1 MSINQGVFPH
11 LAWHH
16 LLLDVRRLDLS
27 SDREKWMTTD
37 KQGVFVISYIND
49 QNLKY
54 IKWLN
59 LMLWDIRSF
68 ESTKLL
74 AFLTYLSLLKTTI
87 IHKNIHQNDHF
98 LQQKRK
104 GEIIN
109 QTFNTMQVEFEASR
123 KNAYGRLQNESSK
136 WLHVQMQETLQDAD
150 EDMLHEWAVRK
161 LNKQMPQ
168 TQATSF

>member
-1 MSINQGVFPH
+1 M
-11 LAWHH
+11 
-16 LLLDVRRLDLS
+16 
-27 SDREKWMTTD
+27 
-37 KQGVFVISYIND
+37 
-49 QNLKY
+49 
-54 IKWLN
+54 
-59 LMLWDIRSF
+59 
-68 ESTKLL
+68 
-74 AFLTYLSLLKTTI
+74 TYLSLLKTTI

-136 WLHVQMQETLQDAD
+136 WLHVQMQETLEDAD

-161 LNKQMPQ
+161 LNKHMPQ